1 MTKESF
7 FQKYS
12 DIILFSALKI
22 KEDDVLSINTEEEDY
37 AFARLLAEKAKRI
50 TGNGSYIQLLKNG
63 RIVESFDILSSS
75 PLTKRPT
82 CFVYIPYYKKKDEID
97 TEKIYEARE
106 LQNFNLLS
114 DPLDIPNPS
123 FPFVTCP
130 LPNKDWDEIISEND
144 WNSDSFSLLSSI
156 LSLEE
161 PDYIEYNNLRH
172 DNLLYYVKELNKLG
186 LKEGRITND
195 EGTDLFF
202 SFLPESEFV
211 SSFSKTT
218 DDRYFSPY
226 IFSSDIFRLIDPMS
240 LSGWLN
246 TSKSVVIWGKPVKN
260 LSLFFENGRVTKYQ
274 GNMFS
279 EALFNLY
286 SKQDDNSIR
295 ASMLTLSESSH
306 PLNSEEATYFPELDR
321 MRTVSITIG
330 GPKGEAV
337 KEENLEKTIDS
348 LTTLSLPIGTDS
360 LSITCIDKEG
370 EERVI
375 YEDGTIII
383 D

>member
-75 PLTKRPT
+75 PLTKKPT
-82 CFVYIPYYKKKDEID
+82 CFVYLPYYKKKDEID

-226 IFSSDIFRLIDPMS
+226 IFSSDIFRLIDPVS

>member
-75 PLTKRPT
+75 PLTKKPT
-82 CFVYIPYYKKKDEID
+82 CFVYLPYYKKKDEID

-226 IFSSDIFRLIDPMS
+226 IFSSDIFRLIDPVS

-337 KEENLEKTIDS
+337 KEENIEKTIDS

>member
-306 PLNSEEATYFPELDR
+306 PLNGEEATYFPELDR

>member
-75 PLTKRPT
+75 PLTKKPT
-82 CFVYIPYYKKKDEID
+82 CFVYLPYYKKKDEID

-226 IFSSDIFRLIDPMS
+226 IFSSDIFRLIDPVS

-306 PLNSEEATYFPELDR
+306 PLNGEEATYFPELDR

-337 KEENLEKTIDS
+337 KEENIEKTIDS

>member
-226 IFSSDIFRLIDPMS
+226 IFSSDIFRLIDPVS

-306 PLNSEEATYFPELDR
+306 PLNGEEATYFQELDR

-337 KEENLEKTIDS
+337 KEENIEKTIDS

>member
-75 PLTKRPT
+75 PLTKKPT
-82 CFVYIPYYKKKDEID
+82 CFIYLPYYKKKDEID
-97 TEKIYEARE
+97 TEKIYEAKE

-130 LPNKDWDEIISEND
+130 LPNKEWDEIISEND
-144 WNSDSFSLLSSI
+144 WNNDSFSLLSSI

-202 SFLPESEFV
+202 SFLPESEFA
-211 SSFSKTT
+211 SSFNRTT

-260 LSLFFENGRVTKYQ
+260 LSLYFENGRVTKYK

-295 ASMLTLSESSH
+295 ASMLTLSETSH
-306 PLNSEEATYFPELDR
+306 PLNGEEATYFPELDR

-337 KEENLEKTIDS
+337 KEENIEKTIDS
-348 LTTLSLPIGTDS
+348 ITTLSLPIGTDS
-360 LSITCIDKEG
+360 LSITCIDKDG

-375 YEDGTIII
+375 YEDGTIIV

>member
-22 KEDDVLSINTEEEDY
+22 KGDDVLSINTEEEDY

>member
-75 PLTKRPT
+75 PLTKKPT
-82 CFVYIPYYKKKDEID
+82 CFVYLPYYKKKDEID

>member
-97 TEKIYEARE
+97 TGKIYEARE

-226 IFSSDIFRLIDPMS
+226 IFSSDIFRLIDPVS

-306 PLNSEEATYFPELDR
+306 PLNGEEATYFQELDR

-337 KEENLEKTIDS
+337 KEENIEKTIDS

>member
-82 CFVYIPYYKKKDEID
+82 CFVYLPYYKKKDEID

>member
-306 PLNSEEATYFPELDR
+306 PLNGEEATYFPELDR

-337 KEENLEKTIDS
+337 KEENIEKTIDS